1 MSWITVIWSMA
12 SAVCATLALIHLA
25 VWRERRLQVTHL
37 LFALTALGAAG
48 NAIAEL
54 GMMKATTVEGYTTAL
69 RLDFVPL
76 VLLAISMAWYV
87 RSYFGTGRRSLAAA
101 VTVVWALVLIVD
113 GFAPSSPVFSEISGL
128 RMVQTPWGE
137 PFALAKGVISPL
149 NSVIRVADLIFLVF
163 VVDASAAFWRRG
175 ERWRAVFLGF
185 GIVGGSLVAVIVA
198 WMIDFGVLQMPYV
211 TTFVYVGIIVAF
223 GYPLSLD
230 VVRTAQLARQLQ
242 QSEAELRES
251 EARMSLAANA
261 ANVGLWVWNI
271 PGDELW
277 VSEKWRQLF
286 GFADSE
292 PVTFDRFLEVVH
304 PGDRERMKQIVQH
317 MFEHTGE
324 YENEYRITR
333 PDGSVRWIAGHGSVE
348 LDERGKP
355 AFARG
360 VSRDITKRKLA
371 EEESRESEGRFRTVA
386 NAAPVLIWMS
396 GPDKLC
402 TFFNKGWLEFTG
414 RTIDQELGSGWTEGV
429 HAEDLQRCLQTY
441 TAAFDVREPF
451 VMKYRLRRH
460 DGEYRWI
467 SDNGVPRYDTQKNFA
482 GYIGSCVDVTD
493 SISKE
498 RALRES
504 EERMSLALDA
514 ANLGLWEWNVSK
526 DELWGTKARLALL
539 GLPASGKIKLEDAL
553 STVHLDDRDRVRQ
566 ALKDAARTGKNY
578 HFDYRVVLPDGSVR
592 WTDHRGRCVRGA
604 DGKDL
609 VLRGVS
615 MDVTAQKQSR
625 ELFRMATEASP
636 SGIVVINDQGR
647 IVLVNSHIEELFG
660 YDREELLEK
669 RIEILVPERFASQ
682 HPEHRAKFFAAPTAR
697 AMGAGRELFGRR
709 KDGSEFP
716 VEIGLSPIQ
725 TPEGMLVL
733 AAVVDISARKL
744 AEAEAIQHRE
754 EVGHL
759 SRVAVMGELAASI
772 AHELNQ
778 PLSGIISNA
787 SAGQRFIDRGN
798 VDLREFRELLADI
811 IADGRRAGEVIRG
824 IRNMVKKGSQVRQRV
839 NLNELATNVVR
850 MVKSDA
856 MLRSCD
862 LDTLLEPD
870 LPSIEGDPIQ
880 LQQVLLNLL
889 VNAFDAM
896 RDTPLSQRKV
906 VIVTERNGNDA
917 IRTSVRDYG
926 TGIPAEARNRL
937 FDHFFT
943 TKAQGL
949 GMGLAI
955 VRSIVESHSGTIAG
969 ENAEGGG
976 ARFHFTLPLSRQ
988 RAAHSG
994 M

>member
-251 EARMSLAANA
+251 EARISLAANA
-261 ANVGLWVWNI
+261 ANLGLWVWNI
-271 PGDELW
+271 QGGDERW

-304 PGDRERMKQIVQH
+304 PGDSERVKQVVQH
-317 MFEHTGE
+317 VLEHGGE
-324 YENEYRITR
+324 YEIDYRITR
-333 PDGSVRWIAGHGSVE
+333 PDGSIRWIASHGSVK

-355 AFARG
+355 VLARG
-360 VSRDITKRKLA
+360 ASRDITKRKLA
-371 EEESRESEGRFRTVA
+371 EDELRESEARFRTVA
-386 NAAPVLIWMS
+386 DAAPVLIWMS

-451 VMKYRLRRH
+451 VMEYRLRRH

-615 MDVTAQKQSR
+615 MDVTTQKQSR

-660 YDREELLEK
+660 YNREELLEK

-682 HPEHRAKFFAAPTAR
+682 HPEHRARFLAAPTAR

-798 VDLREFRELLADI
+798 VDLRELRELLADI
-811 IADGRRAGEVIRG
+811 VADGRRAGEVIRG
-824 IRNMVKKGSQVRQRV
+824 VRNMVKKGSRVRQRM
-839 NLNELATNVVR
+839 NLNELVTDVVR

-856 MLRSCD
+856 MLRSCE

-880 LQQVLLNLL
+880 LQQVLLNLV

-896 RDTPLSQRKV
+896 RDTPLSRRKV
-906 VIVTERNGNDA
+906 VIMTERHGNDA

-926 TGIPAEARNRL
+926 TGISTEAQDRL

-943 TKAQGL
+943 TKAHGL

-976 ARFHFTLPLSRQ
+976 TRFHFTLPIST
-988 RAAHSG
+988 AG
-994 M
+994 